1 MVGGS
6 QGARK
11 LNDWAVEIWPMV
23 DDGSIQFLHQVGE
36 RNLEEFRAS
45 ADVSS
50 PAYHVRG
57 YLEMPV
63 AMASADLVIG
73 RSGASTIAEITAA
86 RLPSMLVPYPYAY
99 ADHQKLNAEY
109 LVERGAAVLW
119 RRNPRTAEMLAET
132 IRNLRSSPEK
142 LAAMASASASLGK
155 PDAAKN
161 VAEVVRSLIDRESA
175 KERKRENERQTG

>member
-50 PAYHVRG
+50 PSYHVRG

-109 LVERGAAVLW
+109 LVERGAAVLMEEKST
-119 RRNPRTAEMLAET
+119 TAQMLAET

-161 VAEVVRSLIDRESA
+161 VAEVVFSFR
-175 KERKRENERQTG
+175 